1 MKRNN
6 LKDLFKKAAEIVSEV
21 PKNMQPVAFSHAI
34 DILLGEAPDI
44 KTSIKTKGE
53 KAPPS
58 RKVVG
63 RKKDELVE
71 QLLKDIDSTKYPIIN
86 KLDKVLERSLLV
98 IKIANDEFKVDGLTA
113 PQVATVLTDKF
124 RLKTTR
130 QAVAMVLKDA
140 GNYVNRVPDGKAYK
154 YKIMQPGDKHLAKI
168 IEKKEKE

>member
-1 MKRNN
+1 MNKDK
-6 LKDLFKKAAEIVSEV
+6 LKEIFKEAAEIVSKV
-21 PKNMQPVAFSHAI
+21 PGNMQPVAFSRAI

-44 KTSIKTKGE
+44 KTSIKIKG
-53 KAPPS
+53 KKDPAS

-98 IKIANDEFKVDGLTA
+98 IKIANDEFKVDGLNA
-113 PQVATVLTDKF
+113 PQVATVLTNKF

-140 GNYVNRVPDGKAYK
+140 GNYVNRVPDGKAFK
-154 YKIMQPGDKHLAKI
+154 YKIMRPGEEYLTKI
-168 IEKKEKE
+168 IEDKEKE